1 MSIEYQGEVLNNII
15 EYKKLGKER
24 YTIGSRVKSRE
35 FLKWNRTGI
44 RKIEE

>member
-1 MSIEYQGEVLNNII
+1 MEFQGEVLNNMI
-15 EYKKLGKER
+15 EYKKRSKER
-24 YTIGSRVKSRE
+24 YRIGSRE